1 MNSRISG
8 PRLWLSGLGSA
19 GLAVSHLLA
28 YRLGHT
34 DPAVRTHVLDETGHA
49 YMPTFVTISMFLA
62 VLGLVFF
69 AARRFFAKGEAA
81 KTSFAAMA
89 IALLALQAFGFFGLE
104 ITERFLSGH
113 GISLAESPVLIALA
127 VQIGLAV
134 GGAILVRAL
143 ARVVDVIKD
152 LVASRIRNT
161 TEISFLLATVLSPS
175 RPLLSGGRGLRG
187 PPVL

>member
-1 MNSRISG
+1 
-8 PRLWLSGLGSA
+8 
-19 GLAVSHLLA
+19 
-28 YRLGHT
+28 
-34 DPAVRTHVLDETGHA
+34 
-49 YMPTFVTISMFLA
+49 
-62 VLGLVFF
+62 
-69 AARRFFAKGEAA
+69 
-81 KTSFAAMA
+81 
-89 IALLALQAFGFFGLE
+89 
-104 ITERFLSGH
+104 
-113 GISLAESPVLIALA
+113 VLIALA